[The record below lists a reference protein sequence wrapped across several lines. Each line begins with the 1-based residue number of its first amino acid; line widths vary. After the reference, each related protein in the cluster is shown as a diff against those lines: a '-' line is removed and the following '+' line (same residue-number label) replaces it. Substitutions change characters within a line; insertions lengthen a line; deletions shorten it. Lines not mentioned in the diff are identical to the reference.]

1 MREVLGDIERW
12 RSAGEAVALAT
23 VVQTWGSA
31 PRQPGAKMAISSS
44 GSIAGSV
51 SGGCVEG
58 AVVEAARKALAT
70 GHPGLLSFGVSDE
83 SAWSVGLACGGNVQV
98 FVEPLTED
106 FFAPVREA
114 DARRR
119 AIAIATVV
127 SGAEGLIGRKLW
139 LRDDGA
145 TGGSL
150 PEPAAVH
157 LREALAAGASRRA
170 TIAGSEVFLDVLMPP
185 PRLVVVGGVHIAIP
199 LIALA
204 RTLGFET
211 VLVDPREAFG
221 NAARFPHADRIVT
234 KWPDA
239 ALAEIRPDAATAVA
253 VLAHDPKLDDPALMT
268 ALRSGAFYVGA
279 LGSSRTQ
286 EKRSTRLR
294 EAGLPEEAL
303 ARLYAPIGLDL
314 GGRSPE
320 ESALS
325 VMAQIIQARNPRRAG
340 LKRESRDR

>member
-1 MREVLGDIERW
+1 MREVLGEIEQW
-12 RSAGEAVALAT
+12 RAAGEAVALAT

-31 PRQPGAKMAISSS
+31 PRQPGAKMAVSAS
-44 GSIAGSV
+44 GRIAGSV

-58 AVVEAARKALAT
+58 AVVEAAKQSLAT

-98 FVEPLTED
+98 FVETLSGD
-106 FFAPVREA
+106 VYDCVR
-114 DARRR
+114 DAAAERR

-145 TGGSL
+145 TGGGL

-157 LREALAAGASRRA
+157 LREALASGTSRRA
-170 TIAGSEVFLDVLMPP
+170 AIAGSEVFLDVLMPP

-204 RTLGFET
+204 KTLGFET
-211 VLVDPREAFG
+211 ILVDPREAFG
-221 NAARFPHADRIVT
+221 NANRFPHADRIVSR
-234 KWPDA
+234 WPDA
-239 ALAEIRPDAATAVA
+239 ALAEIRPDASTAIA

-268 ALRSGAFYVGA
+268 ALRGPAFYVGA

-286 EKRSTRLR
+286 EKRRERLR
-294 EAGLPEEAL
+294 EAGLPEEAM

-320 ESALS
+320 EIALS
-325 VMAQIIQARNPRRAG
+325 VMAQIVAARNPRRTG
-340 LKRESRDR
+340 IKRESRDG